1 LHRYQH
7 CGRGV
12 DRKLALALNI
22 RANNKGVDDS
32 ALFERL
38 VSRHQDRL
46 YRVAYR
52 MTGNADEAQDLLQD
66 AIIEAFRAFASFRQ
80 GTYFD
85 RWLYR
90 IMTRTFIDRQ
100 RSKKRVAAISL
111 DAPAFASDDGAG
123 SGLEIPD
130 STGDPGRQVDLN
142 NLAEPLQQALDALA
156 ADFRL
161 VLILADVEEMSYE
174 EIAEILNCPVGT
186 VRSRLHRARTQVKT
200 RLEKAGF
207 VR

>member
-1 LHRYQH
+1 MLTLVYNT
-7 CGRGV
+7 
-12 DRKLALALNI
+12 DRKEPE
-22 RANNKGVDDS
+22 DFS

-66 AIIEAFRAFASFRQ
+66 AIIEAYRAFGSFRQ

-100 RSKKRVAAISL
+100 RSKKRVRIVSL
-111 DAPAFASDDGAG
+111 DAPAFANEGEDNS
-123 SGLEIPD
+123 SGFEIPD
-130 STGDPGRQVDLN
+130 RESDPASLIESGVF
-142 NLAEPLQQALDALA
+142 AEPLQRALEKLA
-156 ADFRL
+156 PDFRM
-161 VLILADVEEMSYE
+161 VLILADVEELSYE
-174 EIAEILNCPVGT
+174 EISEILSCPVGT
-186 VRSRLHRARTQVKT
+186 VRSRLHRARVQAKAFLKNAGYL
-200 RLEKAGF
+200 RL
-207 VR
+207 